1 MSEPIRTE
9 DGKIRFELS
18 IPADAYVNALNSAYR
33 RLASRY
39 QIPGF
44 RKGKAPRKSIEA
56 AYGKDVFWDNEIDA
70 LIQHAYSEALQE
82 NNLIP
87 ELQPEIV
94 IISASEQ
101 DGVVFTAEF
110 VTHPE
115 VKLGQYKGIEVPRVE
130 YTVTDENVD
139 SEIKRRLEA
148 AARTVSVEDRPLQE
162 GDTATIDFAGFL
174 GDEQFEGGTAEGYE
188 LKIGSHSF
196 IPGFEEQMVGMQ
208 KGEQR
213 DLNVTFPEDYQA
225 ENLAGKA
232 VVFKVTVHEISFE
245 EIPELDDDFV
255 QDTSEFNTVAE
266 FEANIREELEKRA
279 KENSKFAYENAAVQK
294 AVDNAKVEIHKDIVE
309 EEVDM
314 QIKRFEQQLS
324 MYGTSLKDYIDY
336 AGITMED
343 IRNDYRKGAEANLK
357 AQYVIGAIVDEEK
370 IEPTEANYIEAVRR
384 SNPGPDWDDEKV
396 KAELEKN
403 RSRYVSSAI
412 FEAVVEL
419 IVSNSVAVEP
429 KHDEH
434 DEHCDCGCEHD
445 ENK

>member
-1 MSEPIRTE
+1 MSELTHPE
-9 DGKIRFELS
+9 NGKVRFELHIS
-18 IPADAYVNALNSAYR
+18 GEDYVRALESAYR
-33 RLASRY
+33 RLAARY

-44 RKGKAPRKSIEA
+44 RKGKAPRKVIEKS
-56 AYGKDVFWDNEIDA
+56 YGENVFWDNEFDA
-70 LIQHAYSEALQE
+70 LVQHAYSDALAE
-82 NNLIP
+82 HNIIP
-87 ELQPEIV
+87 ELQPEIHFTAV
-94 IISASEQ
+94 SEQ
-101 DGVVFTAEF
+101 DGVDFTAEV
-110 VTHPE
+110 VTRPTVE
-115 VKLGQYKGIEVPRVE
+115 LGQYKGIEVERVE
-130 YTVTDENVD
+130 YTVTDEDVKK
-139 SEIKRRLEA
+139 EINNRLEA
-148 AARTVSVEDRPLQE
+148 QARTVSVDRPVQE
-162 GDTATIDFAGFL
+162 GDSTVIDFAGFL
-174 GDEQFEGGTAEGYE
+174 GDEQFEGGTAENYT
-188 LKIGSHSF
+188 LKIGSHTF
-196 IPGFEEQMVGMQ
+196 IPGFEEQMVGMN

-213 DLNVTFPEDYQA
+213 DIKVTFPTDYQA
-225 ENLAGKA
+225 EHLAGKEA
-232 VVFKVTVHEISFE
+232 IFKVTVHEINFE
-245 EIPELDDDFV
+245 ELPELDDDFV

-384 SNPGPDWDDEKV
+384 SNHGPDWDDEKV

>member
-1 MSEPIRTE
+1 MSELTHPE
-9 DGKIRFELS
+9 NGKVRFELHIS
-18 IPADAYVNALNSAYR
+18 GEDYVRALESAYR
-33 RLASRY
+33 RLAARY

-44 RKGKAPRKSIEA
+44 RKGKAPRKVIEKS
-56 AYGKDVFWDNEIDA
+56 YGENVFWDNEFDA
-70 LIQHAYSEALQE
+70 LVQHAYSDALAE
-82 NNLIP
+82 HNIIP
-87 ELQPEIV
+87 ELQPEIHFTA
-94 IISASEQ
+94 ISEQ
-101 DGVVFTAEF
+101 DGVDFTAEV
-110 VTHPE
+110 VTRPTVE
-115 VKLGQYKGIEVPRVE
+115 LGQYKGIEVERVE
-130 YTVTDENVD
+130 YTVTDEDVKK
-139 SEIKRRLEA
+139 EINNRLEA
-148 AARTVSVEDRPLQE
+148 QARTVSVDRPVQE
-162 GDTATIDFAGFL
+162 GDSTVIDFAGFL
-174 GDEQFEGGTAEGYE
+174 GDEQFEGGTAENYT
-188 LKIGSHSF
+188 LKIGSHTF
-196 IPGFEEQMVGMQ
+196 IPGFEEQMVGMN

-213 DLNVTFPEDYQA
+213 DIKVTFPTDYQA
-225 ENLAGKA
+225 EHLAGKEA
-232 VVFKVTVHEISFE
+232 IFKVTVHEINFE

-384 SNPGPDWDDEKV
+384 SNHGPDWDDEKV

-434 DEHCDCGCEHD
+434 DEHCDCGCEHG

>member
-1 MSEPIRTE
+1 MSELTHPE
-9 DGKIRFELS
+9 NGKVRFELHIS
-18 IPADAYVNALNSAYR
+18 GEDYVRALESAYR
-33 RLASRY
+33 RLAARY

-44 RKGKAPRKSIEA
+44 RKGKAPRKVIEKS
-56 AYGKDVFWDNEIDA
+56 YGENVFWDNEFDA
-70 LIQHAYSEALQE
+70 LVQHAYSDALAE
-82 NNLIP
+82 HNIIP
-87 ELQPEIV
+87 ELQPEIHFTA
-94 IISASEQ
+94 ISEQ
-101 DGVVFTAEF
+101 DGVDFTAEV
-110 VTHPE
+110 VTRPTVE
-115 VKLGQYKGIEVPRVE
+115 LGQYKGIEVERVE
-130 YTVTDENVD
+130 YTVTDEDVKK
-139 SEIKRRLEA
+139 EINNRLEA
-148 AARTVSVEDRPLQE
+148 QARTVSVDRPVQE
-162 GDTATIDFAGFL
+162 GDSTVIDFAGFL
-174 GDEQFEGGTAEGYE
+174 GDEQFEGGTAENYT
-188 LKIGSHSF
+188 LKIGSHTF
-196 IPGFEEQMVGMQ
+196 IPGFEEQMVGMN

-213 DLNVTFPEDYQA
+213 DIKVTFPTDYQA
-225 ENLAGKA
+225 EHLAGKEA
-232 VVFKVTVHEISFE
+232 IFKVTVHEISFE

-384 SNPGPDWDDEKV
+384 SNHGPDWDDEKV

>member
-1 MSEPIRTE
+1 MSELTHPE
-9 DGKIRFELS
+9 NGKVRFELHIS
-18 IPADAYVNALNSAYR
+18 GEDYVRALESAYR
-33 RLASRY
+33 RLAARY

-44 RKGKAPRKSIEA
+44 RKGKAPRKVIEKS
-56 AYGKDVFWDNEIDA
+56 YGENVFWDNEFDA
-70 LIQHAYSEALQE
+70 LVQHAYSDALAE
-82 NNLIP
+82 HNIIP
-87 ELQPEIV
+87 ELQPEIHFTAV
-94 IISASEQ
+94 SEQ
-101 DGVVFTAEF
+101 DGVDFTAEV
-110 VTHPE
+110 VTRPTVE
-115 VKLGQYKGIEVPRVE
+115 LGQYKGIEVERVE
-130 YTVTDENVD
+130 YTVTDEDVKK
-139 SEIKRRLEA
+139 EINNRLEA
-148 AARTVSVEDRPLQE
+148 QARTVSVDRPVQE
-162 GDTATIDFAGFL
+162 GDSTVIDFAGFL
-174 GDEQFEGGTAEGYE
+174 GDEQFEGGTAENYT
-188 LKIGSHSF
+188 LKIGSHTF
-196 IPGFEEQMVGMQ
+196 IPGFEEQMVGMN

-213 DLNVTFPEDYQA
+213 DIKVTFPTDYQA
-225 ENLAGKA
+225 EHLAGKEA
-232 VVFKVTVHEISFE
+232 IFKVTVHEINFE
-245 EIPELDDDFV
+245 ELPELDDDFV

-294 AVDNAKVEIHKDIVE
+294 AVDNAKVEIHKDIIE

>member
-1 MSEPIRTE
+1 MSELTHPE
-9 DGKIRFELS
+9 NGKVRFELHIS
-18 IPADAYVNALNSAYR
+18 GEDYVRALESAYR
-33 RLASRY
+33 RLAARY

-44 RKGKAPRKSIEA
+44 RKGKAPRKVIEKS
-56 AYGKDVFWDNEIDA
+56 YGENVFWDNEFDA
-70 LIQHAYSEALQE
+70 LVQHAYSDALAE
-82 NNLIP
+82 HNIIP
-87 ELQPEIV
+87 ELQPEIHFTA
-94 IISASEQ
+94 ISEQ
-101 DGVVFTAEF
+101 DGVDFTAEV
-110 VTHPE
+110 VTRPTVE
-115 VKLGQYKGIEVPRVE
+115 LGQYKGIEVERVE
-130 YTVTDENVD
+130 YTVTDEDVKK
-139 SEIKRRLEA
+139 EINNRLEA
-148 AARTVSVEDRPLQE
+148 QARTVSVDRPVQE
-162 GDTATIDFAGFL
+162 GDSTVIDFAGFL
-174 GDEQFEGGTAEGYE
+174 GDEQFEGGTAENYT
-188 LKIGSHSF
+188 LKIGSHTF
-196 IPGFEEQMVGMQ
+196 IPGFEEQMVGMN

-213 DLNVTFPEDYQA
+213 DIKVTFPTDYQA
-225 ENLAGKA
+225 EHLAGKEA
-232 VVFKVTVHEISFE
+232 IFKVTVHEINFE
-245 EIPELDDDFV
+245 ELPELDDDFV

-279 KENSKFAYENAAVQK
+279 KENSRFAYENAAVQK
-294 AVDNAKVEIHKDIVE
+294 AVDNAKVEIHKDIIE

>member
-1 MSEPIRTE
+1 MSELTHPE
-9 DGKIRFELS
+9 NGKVRFELHIS
-18 IPADAYVNALNSAYR
+18 GEDYVRALESAYR
-33 RLASRY
+33 RLAARY

-44 RKGKAPRKSIEA
+44 RKGKAPRKVIEKS
-56 AYGKDVFWDNEIDA
+56 YGENVFWDNEFDA
-70 LIQHAYSEALQE
+70 LVQHAYSDALAE
-82 NNLIP
+82 HNIIP
-87 ELQPEIV
+87 ELQPEIHFTA
-94 IISASEQ
+94 ISEQ
-101 DGVVFTAEF
+101 DGVDFTAEV
-110 VTHPE
+110 VTRPTVE
-115 VKLGQYKGIEVPRVE
+115 LGQYKGIEVERVE
-130 YTVTDENVD
+130 YTVTDEDVKK
-139 SEIKRRLEA
+139 EINNRLEA
-148 AARTVSVEDRPLQE
+148 QARTVSVDRPVQE
-162 GDTATIDFAGFL
+162 GDSTVIDFAGFL
-174 GDEQFEGGTAEGYE
+174 GDEQFEGGTAENYT
-188 LKIGSHSF
+188 LKIGSHTF
-196 IPGFEEQMVGMQ
+196 IPGFEEQMVGMN

-213 DLNVTFPEDYQA
+213 DIKVTFPTDYQA
-225 ENLAGKA
+225 EHLAGKEA
-232 VVFKVTVHEISFE
+232 IFKVTVHEINFE

>member
-1 MSEPIRTE
+1 MSELTHPE
-9 DGKIRFELS
+9 NGKVRFELHIS
-18 IPADAYVNALNSAYR
+18 GEDYVRALESAYR
-33 RLASRY
+33 RLAARY

-44 RKGKAPRKSIEA
+44 RKGKAPRKVIEKS
-56 AYGKDVFWDNEIDA
+56 YGENVFWDNEFDA
-70 LIQHAYSEALQE
+70 LVQHAYSDALAE
-82 NNLIP
+82 HNIIP
-87 ELQPEIV
+87 ELQPEIHFTAV
-94 IISASEQ
+94 SEQ
-101 DGVVFTAEF
+101 DGVDFTAEV
-110 VTHPE
+110 VTRPTVE
-115 VKLGQYKGIEVPRVE
+115 LGQYKGIEVERVE
-130 YTVTDENVD
+130 YTVTDEDVKK
-139 SEIKRRLEA
+139 EINNRLEA
-148 AARTVSVEDRPLQE
+148 QARTVSVDRPVQE
-162 GDTATIDFAGFL
+162 GDSTVIDFAGFL
-174 GDEQFEGGTAEGYE
+174 GDEQFEGGTAENYT
-188 LKIGSHSF
+188 LKIGSHTF
-196 IPGFEEQMVGMQ
+196 IPGFEEQMVGMN

-213 DLNVTFPEDYQA
+213 DIKVTFPTDYQA
-225 ENLAGKA
+225 EHLAGKE
-232 VVFKVTVHEISFE
+232 VIFKVTVHEINFE

-266 FEANIREELEKRA
+266 FEANIREEIEKRA

-294 AVDNAKVEIHKDIVE
+294 AVDNAKVEIHKDIIE

-384 SNPGPDWDDEKV
+384 SNHGPDWDDEKV

-434 DEHCDCGCEHD
+434 DEHCDCGCEHG

>member
-1 MSEPIRTE
+1 MSELTHPE
-9 DGKIRFELS
+9 NGKVRFELHIS
-18 IPADAYVNALNSAYR
+18 GEDYVRALESAYR
-33 RLASRY
+33 RLAARY

-44 RKGKAPRKSIEA
+44 RKGKAPRKVIEKS
-56 AYGKDVFWDNEIDA
+56 YGENVFWDNEFDA
-70 LIQHAYSEALQE
+70 LVQHAYSDALAE
-82 NNLIP
+82 HNIIP
-87 ELQPEIV
+87 ELQPEIHFTAV
-94 IISASEQ
+94 SEQ
-101 DGVVFTAEF
+101 DGVDFTAEV
-110 VTHPE
+110 VTRPTVE
-115 VKLGQYKGIEVPRVE
+115 LGQYKGIEVERVE
-130 YTVTDENVD
+130 YTVTDEDVKK
-139 SEIKRRLEA
+139 EINNRLEA
-148 AARTVSVEDRPLQE
+148 QARTVSVDRPVQE
-162 GDTATIDFAGFL
+162 GDSTVIDFAGFL
-174 GDEQFEGGTAEGYE
+174 GDEQFEGGTAENYT
-188 LKIGSHSF
+188 LKIGSHTF
-196 IPGFEEQMVGMQ
+196 IPGFEEQMVGMN

-213 DLNVTFPEDYQA
+213 DIKVTFPTDYQA
-225 ENLAGKA
+225 EHLAGKE
-232 VVFKVTVHEISFE
+232 VIFKVTVHEINFE
-245 EIPELDDDFV
+245 ELPELDDDFV

-294 AVDNAKVEIHKDIVE
+294 AVDNAKVEIHKDIIE

-384 SNPGPDWDDEKV
+384 SNHGPDWDDEKV

-434 DEHCDCGCEHD
+434 DEHCDCGCEHG

>member
-1 MSEPIRTE
+1 MSELTHPE
-9 DGKIRFELS
+9 NGKVRFELHIS
-18 IPADAYVNALNSAYR
+18 GEDYVRALESAYR
-33 RLASRY
+33 RLAARY

-44 RKGKAPRKSIEA
+44 RKGKAPRKVIEKS
-56 AYGKDVFWDNEIDA
+56 YGENVFWDNEFDA
-70 LIQHAYSEALQE
+70 LVQHAYSDALAE
-82 NNLIP
+82 HNIIP
-87 ELQPEIV
+87 ELQPEIHFTA
-94 IISASEQ
+94 ISEQ
-101 DGVVFTAEF
+101 DGVDFTAEV
-110 VTHPE
+110 VTRPTVE
-115 VKLGQYKGIEVPRVE
+115 LGQYKGIEVERVE
-130 YTVTDENVD
+130 YTVTDEDVKK
-139 SEIKRRLEA
+139 EINNRLEA
-148 AARTVSVEDRPLQE
+148 QARTVSVDRPVQE
-162 GDTATIDFAGFL
+162 GDSTVIDFAGFL
-174 GDEQFEGGTAEGYE
+174 GDEQFEGGTAENYT
-188 LKIGSHSF
+188 LKIGSHTF
-196 IPGFEEQMVGMQ
+196 IPGFEEQMVGMN

-213 DLNVTFPEDYQA
+213 DIKVTFPTDYQA
-225 ENLAGKA
+225 EHLAGKEA
-232 VVFKVTVHEISFE
+232 IFKVTVHEINFE

-294 AVDNAKVEIHKDIVE
+294 AVDNAKVEIHKDIIE

-384 SNPGPDWDDEKV
+384 SNHGPDWDDEKV

-434 DEHCDCGCEHD
+434 DEHCDCGCEHG

>member
-1 MSEPIRTE
+1 MSELTHPE
-9 DGKIRFELS
+9 NGKVRFELHIS
-18 IPADAYVNALNSAYR
+18 GEDYVRALESAYR
-33 RLASRY
+33 RLAARY

-44 RKGKAPRKSIEA
+44 RKGKAPRKVIEKS
-56 AYGKDVFWDNEIDA
+56 YGENVFWDNEFDA
-70 LIQHAYSEALQE
+70 LVQHAYSDALAE
-82 NNLIP
+82 HNIIP
-87 ELQPEIV
+87 ELQPEIHFTA
-94 IISASEQ
+94 ISEQ
-101 DGVVFTAEF
+101 DGVDFTAEV
-110 VTHPE
+110 VTRPTVE
-115 VKLGQYKGIEVPRVE
+115 LGQYKGIEVERVE
-130 YTVTDENVD
+130 YTVTDEDVKK
-139 SEIKRRLEA
+139 EINNRLEA
-148 AARTVSVEDRPLQE
+148 QARTVSVDRPVQE
-162 GDTATIDFAGFL
+162 GDSTVIDFAGFL
-174 GDEQFEGGTAEGYE
+174 GDEQFEGGTAENYT
-188 LKIGSHSF
+188 LKIGSHTF
-196 IPGFEEQMVGMQ
+196 IPGFEEQMVGMN

-213 DLNVTFPEDYQA
+213 DIKVTFPTDYQA
-225 ENLAGKA
+225 EHLAGKEA
-232 VVFKVTVHEISFE
+232 IFKVTVHEINFE

-384 SNPGPDWDDEKV
+384 SNHGPDWDDEKV

>member
-1 MSEPIRTE
+1 MSELTHPE
-9 DGKIRFELS
+9 NGKVRFELHIS
-18 IPADAYVNALNSAYR
+18 GEDYVRALESAYR
-33 RLASRY
+33 RLAARY

-44 RKGKAPRKSIEA
+44 RKGKAPRKVIEKS
-56 AYGKDVFWDNEIDA
+56 YGENVFWDNEFDA
-70 LIQHAYSEALQE
+70 LVQHAYSDALAE
-82 NNLIP
+82 HNIIP
-87 ELQPEIV
+87 ELQPEIHFTA
-94 IISASEQ
+94 ISEQ
-101 DGVVFTAEF
+101 DGVDFTAEV
-110 VTHPE
+110 VTRPTVE
-115 VKLGQYKGIEVPRVE
+115 LGQYKGIEVERVE
-130 YTVTDENVD
+130 YTVTDEDVKK
-139 SEIKRRLEA
+139 EINNRLEA
-148 AARTVSVEDRPLQE
+148 QARTVSVDRPVQE
-162 GDTATIDFAGFL
+162 GDSTVIDFAGFL
-174 GDEQFEGGTAEGYE
+174 GDEQFEGGTAENYT
-188 LKIGSHSF
+188 LKIGSHTF
-196 IPGFEEQMVGMQ
+196 IPGFEEQMVGMN

-213 DLNVTFPEDYQA
+213 DIKVTFPADYQA
-225 ENLAGKA
+225 EHLAGKEA
-232 VVFKVTVHEISFE
+232 IFKVTVHEINFE
-245 EIPELDDDFV
+245 ELPELDDDFV

-294 AVDNAKVEIHKDIVE
+294 AVDNAKVEIHKDIIE

>member
-1 MSEPIRTE
+1 MSELTHPENGKVRFGLHISGE
-9 DGKIRFELS
+9 D
-18 IPADAYVNALNSAYR
+18 YVRALESAYR
-33 RLASRY
+33 RLAARY

-44 RKGKAPRKSIEA
+44 RKGKAPRKVIEKS
-56 AYGKDVFWDNEIDA
+56 YGENVFWDNEFDA
-70 LIQHAYSEALQE
+70 LVQHAYSDALAE
-82 NNLIP
+82 HNIIP
-87 ELQPEIV
+87 ELQPEIHFTA
-94 IISASEQ
+94 ISEQ
-101 DGVVFTAEF
+101 DGVDFTAEV
-110 VTHPE
+110 VTRPTVE
-115 VKLGQYKGIEVPRVE
+115 LGQYKGIEVERVE
-130 YTVTDENVD
+130 YTVTDEDVKK
-139 SEIKRRLEA
+139 EINNRLEA
-148 AARTVSVEDRPLQE
+148 QARTVSVDRPVQE
-162 GDTATIDFAGFL
+162 GDSTVIDFAGFL
-174 GDEQFEGGTAEGYE
+174 GDEQFEGGTAENYT
-188 LKIGSHSF
+188 LKIGSHTF
-196 IPGFEEQMVGMQ
+196 IPGFEEQMVGMN

-213 DLNVTFPEDYQA
+213 DIKVTFPADYQA
-225 ENLAGKA
+225 EHLAGKEA
-232 VVFKVTVHEISFE
+232 IFKVTVHEINFE
-245 EIPELDDDFV
+245 ELPELDDDFV

-384 SNPGPDWDDEKV
+384 SNHGPDWDDEKV

-434 DEHCDCGCEHD
+434 DEHCDCGCEHG

>member
-1 MSEPIRTE
+1 MSELTHPE
-9 DGKIRFELS
+9 NGKVRFELHIS
-18 IPADAYVNALNSAYR
+18 GEDYVRALESAYR
-33 RLASRY
+33 RLAARY

-44 RKGKAPRKSIEA
+44 RKGKAPRKVIEKS
-56 AYGKDVFWDNEIDA
+56 YGENVFWDNEFDA
-70 LIQHAYSEALQE
+70 LVQHAYSDALAE
-82 NNLIP
+82 HNIIP
-87 ELQPEIV
+87 ELQPEIHFTA
-94 IISASEQ
+94 ISEQ
-101 DGVVFTAEF
+101 DGVDFTAEV
-110 VTHPE
+110 VTRPTVE
-115 VKLGQYKGIEVPRVE
+115 LGQYKGIEVERVE
-130 YTVTDENVD
+130 YTVTDEDVKK
-139 SEIKRRLEA
+139 EINNRLEA
-148 AARTVSVEDRPLQE
+148 QARTVSVDRPVQE
-162 GDTATIDFAGFL
+162 GDSTVIDFAGCL
-174 GDEQFEGGTAEGYE
+174 GDEQFEGGTAENYT
-188 LKIGSHSF
+188 LKIGSHTF
-196 IPGFEEQMVGMQ
+196 IPGFEEQMVGMN

-213 DLNVTFPEDYQA
+213 DIKVTFPTDYQA
-225 ENLAGKA
+225 EHLAGKEA
-232 VVFKVTVHEISFE
+232 IFKVTVHEINFE
-245 EIPELDDDFV
+245 ELPELDDDFV

>member
-1 MSEPIRTE
+1 MSELTHPE
-9 DGKIRFELS
+9 NGKVRFELHIS
-18 IPADAYVNALNSAYR
+18 GEDYVRALESAYR
-33 RLASRY
+33 RLAARY

-44 RKGKAPRKSIEA
+44 RKGKAPRKVIEKS
-56 AYGKDVFWDNEIDA
+56 YGENVFWDNEFDA
-70 LIQHAYSEALQE
+70 LVQHAYSDALAE
-82 NNLIP
+82 HNIIP
-87 ELQPEIV
+87 ELQPEIHFTA
-94 IISASEQ
+94 ISEQ
-101 DGVVFTAEF
+101 DGVDFTAEV
-110 VTHPE
+110 VTRPTVE
-115 VKLGQYKGIEVPRVE
+115 LGQYKGIEVERVE
-130 YTVTDENVD
+130 YTVTDEDVKK
-139 SEIKRRLEA
+139 EINNRLEA
-148 AARTVSVEDRPLQE
+148 QARTVSVDRPVQE
-162 GDTATIDFAGFL
+162 GDSTVIDFAGFL
-174 GDEQFEGGTAEGYE
+174 GDEQFEGGTAENYT
-188 LKIGSHSF
+188 LKIGSHTF
-196 IPGFEEQMVGMQ
+196 IPGFEEQMVGMN

-213 DLNVTFPEDYQA
+213 DIKVTFPTDYQA
-225 ENLAGKA
+225 EHLAGKEA
-232 VVFKVTVHEISFE
+232 IFKVTVHEINFE
-245 EIPELDDDFV
+245 ELPELDDDFV

-279 KENSKFAYENAAVQK
+279 KENSRFAYENAAVQK
-294 AVDNAKVEIHKDIVE
+294 AVDNAKVEIHKDIIE

-384 SNPGPDWDDEKV
+384 SNHGPDWDDEKV

-434 DEHCDCGCEHD
+434 DEHCDCGCEHG

>member
-1 MSEPIRTE
+1 MSELTHPE
-9 DGKIRFELS
+9 NGKVRFELHIS
-18 IPADAYVNALNSAYR
+18 GEDYVRALESAYR
-33 RLASRY
+33 RLAARY

-44 RKGKAPRKSIEA
+44 RKGKAPRKVIEKS
-56 AYGKDVFWDNEIDA
+56 YGENVFWDNEFDA
-70 LIQHAYSEALQE
+70 LVQHAYSDALAE
-82 NNLIP
+82 HNIIP
-87 ELQPEIV
+87 ELQPEIHFTAV
-94 IISASEQ
+94 SEQ
-101 DGVVFTAEF
+101 DGVDFTAEV
-110 VTHPE
+110 VTRPTVE
-115 VKLGQYKGIEVPRVE
+115 LGQYKGIEVERVE
-130 YTVTDENVD
+130 YTVTDEDVKK
-139 SEIKRRLEA
+139 EINNRLEA
-148 AARTVSVEDRPLQE
+148 QARTVSVDRPVQE
-162 GDTATIDFAGFL
+162 GDSTVIDFAGFL
-174 GDEQFEGGTAEGYE
+174 GDEQFEGGTAENYT
-188 LKIGSHSF
+188 LKIGSHTF
-196 IPGFEEQMVGMQ
+196 IPGFEEQMVGMN

-213 DLNVTFPEDYQA
+213 DIKVTFPTDYQA
-225 ENLAGKA
+225 EHLAGKEA
-232 VVFKVTVHEISFE
+232 IFKVTVHEISFE

>member
-1 MSEPIRTE
+1 MSELTHPE
-9 DGKIRFELS
+9 NGKVRFELHIS
-18 IPADAYVNALNSAYR
+18 GEDYVRALESAYR
-33 RLASRY
+33 RLAARY

-44 RKGKAPRKSIEA
+44 RKGKAPRKVIEKS
-56 AYGKDVFWDNEIDA
+56 YGENVFWDNEFDA
-70 LIQHAYSEALQE
+70 LVQHAYSDALAE
-82 NNLIP
+82 HNIIP
-87 ELQPEIV
+87 ELQPEIHFTAV
-94 IISASEQ
+94 SEQ
-101 DGVVFTAEF
+101 DGVDFTAEV
-110 VTHPE
+110 VTRPTVE
-115 VKLGQYKGIEVPRVE
+115 LGQYKGIEVERVE
-130 YTVTDENVD
+130 YTVTDEDVKK
-139 SEIKRRLEA
+139 EINSRLEA
-148 AARTVSVEDRPLQE
+148 QARTVSVDRPVQE
-162 GDTATIDFAGFL
+162 GDSTVIDFAGFL
-174 GDEQFEGGTAEGYE
+174 GDEQFEGGTAENYT
-188 LKIGSHSF
+188 LKIGSHTF
-196 IPGFEEQMVGMQ
+196 IPGFEEQMVGMN

-213 DLNVTFPEDYQA
+213 DIKVTFPADYQA
-225 ENLAGKA
+225 EHLAGKEA
-232 VVFKVTVHEISFE
+232 IFKVTVHEINFE
-245 EIPELDDDFV
+245 ELPELDDDFV

-279 KENSKFAYENAAVQK
+279 KENSRFAYENAAVQK
-294 AVDNAKVEIHKDIVE
+294 AVDNAKVEIHKDIIE

-384 SNPGPDWDDEKV
+384 SNHGPDWDDEKV

-434 DEHCDCGCEHD
+434 DEHCDCGCEHG

>member
-1 MSEPIRTE
+1 MSELTHPE
-9 DGKIRFELS
+9 NGKVRFELHIS
-18 IPADAYVNALNSAYR
+18 GEDYVRALESAYR
-33 RLASRY
+33 RLAARY

-44 RKGKAPRKSIEA
+44 RKGKAPRKVIEKS
-56 AYGKDVFWDNEIDA
+56 YGENVFWDNEFDA
-70 LIQHAYSEALQE
+70 LVQHAYSDALAE
-82 NNLIP
+82 HNIIP
-87 ELQPEIV
+87 ELQPEIHFTA
-94 IISASEQ
+94 ISEQ
-101 DGVVFTAEF
+101 DGVDFTAEV
-110 VTHPE
+110 VTRPTVE
-115 VKLGQYKGIEVPRVE
+115 LGQYKGIEVERVE
-130 YTVTDENVD
+130 YTVTDEDVKK
-139 SEIKRRLEA
+139 EINNRLEA
-148 AARTVSVEDRPLQE
+148 QARTVSVDRPVQE
-162 GDTATIDFAGFL
+162 GDSTVIDFAGFL
-174 GDEQFEGGTAEGYE
+174 GDEQFEGGTAENYT
-188 LKIGSHSF
+188 LKIGSHTF
-196 IPGFEEQMVGMQ
+196 IPGFEEQMVGMN

-213 DLNVTFPEDYQA
+213 DIKVTFPTDYQA
-225 ENLAGKA
+225 EHLASKE
-232 VVFKVTVHEISFE
+232 VIFKVTVHEINFE

>member
-1 MSEPIRTE
+1 MSELTHPE
-9 DGKIRFELS
+9 NGKVRFELHIS
-18 IPADAYVNALNSAYR
+18 GEDYVRALESAYR
-33 RLASRY
+33 RLAARY

-44 RKGKAPRKSIEA
+44 RKGKAPRKVIEKS
-56 AYGKDVFWDNEIDA
+56 YGENVFWDNEFDA
-70 LIQHAYSEALQE
+70 LVQHAYSDALAE
-82 NNLIP
+82 HNIIP
-87 ELQPEIV
+87 ELQPEIHFTA
-94 IISASEQ
+94 ISEQ
-101 DGVVFTAEF
+101 DGVDFTAEV
-110 VTHPE
+110 VTRPTVE
-115 VKLGQYKGIEVPRVE
+115 LGQYKGIEVERVE
-130 YTVTDENVD
+130 YTVTDEDVKK
-139 SEIKRRLEA
+139 EINNRLEA
-148 AARTVSVEDRPLQE
+148 QARTVSVDRPVQE
-162 GDTATIDFAGFL
+162 GDSTVIDFAGFL
-174 GDEQFEGGTAEGYE
+174 GDEQFEGGTAENYT
-188 LKIGSHSF
+188 LKIGSHTF
-196 IPGFEEQMVGMQ
+196 IPGFEEQMVGMN

-213 DLNVTFPEDYQA
+213 DIKVTFPADYQA
-225 ENLAGKA
+225 EHLAGKEA
-232 VVFKVTVHEISFE
+232 IFKVTVHEINFE

>member
-1 MSEPIRTE
+1 MSELTHPE
-9 DGKIRFELS
+9 NGKVRFELHIS
-18 IPADAYVNALNSAYR
+18 GEDYVRALESAYR
-33 RLASRY
+33 RLAARY

-44 RKGKAPRKSIEA
+44 RKGKAPRKVIEKS
-56 AYGKDVFWDNEIDA
+56 YGENVFWDNEFDA
-70 LIQHAYSEALQE
+70 LVQHAYSDALAE
-82 NNLIP
+82 HNIIP
-87 ELQPEIV
+87 ELQPEIHFTA
-94 IISASEQ
+94 ISEQ
-101 DGVVFTAEF
+101 DGVDFTAEV
-110 VTHPE
+110 VTRPTVE
-115 VKLGQYKGIEVPRVE
+115 LGQYKGIEVERVE
-130 YTVTDENVD
+130 YTVTDEDVKK
-139 SEIKRRLEA
+139 EINNRLEA
-148 AARTVSVEDRPLQE
+148 QARTVSVDRPVQE
-162 GDTATIDFAGFL
+162 GDSTVIDFAGFL
-174 GDEQFEGGTAEGYE
+174 GDEQFEGGTAENYT
-188 LKIGSHSF
+188 LKIGSHTF
-196 IPGFEEQMVGMQ
+196 IPGFEEQMVGMN

-213 DLNVTFPEDYQA
+213 DIKVTFPTDYQA
-225 ENLAGKA
+225 EHLAGKEA
-232 VVFKVTVHEISFE
+232 IFKVTVHEISFE

-434 DEHCDCGCEHD
+434 DEHCDCGREHD

>member
-1 MSEPIRTE
+1 MSELTHPE
-9 DGKIRFELS
+9 NGKVRFELHIS
-18 IPADAYVNALNSAYR
+18 GEDYVRALESAYR
-33 RLASRY
+33 RLAARY

-44 RKGKAPRKSIEA
+44 RKGKAPRKVIEKS
-56 AYGKDVFWDNEIDA
+56 YGENVFWDNEFDA
-70 LIQHAYSEALQE
+70 LVQHAYSDALAE
-82 NNLIP
+82 HNIIP
-87 ELQPEIV
+87 ELQPEIHFTA
-94 IISASEQ
+94 ISEQ
-101 DGVVFTAEF
+101 DGVDFTAEV
-110 VTHPE
+110 VTRPTVE
-115 VKLGQYKGIEVPRVE
+115 LGQYKGIEVERVE
-130 YTVTDENVD
+130 YTVTGEDVKK
-139 SEIKRRLEA
+139 EINNRLEA
-148 AARTVSVEDRPLQE
+148 QARTVSVDRPVQE
-162 GDTATIDFAGFL
+162 GDSTVIDFAGFL
-174 GDEQFEGGTAEGYE
+174 GDEQFEGGTAENYT
-188 LKIGSHSF
+188 LKIGSHTF
-196 IPGFEEQMVGMQ
+196 IPGFEEQMVGMN

-213 DLNVTFPEDYQA
+213 DIKVTFPADYQA
-225 ENLAGKA
+225 EHLAGKEA
-232 VVFKVTVHEISFE
+232 IFKVTVHEISFE

-294 AVDNAKVEIHKDIVE
+294 AVDNAKVEIHKDIIE

>member
-1 MSEPIRTE
+1 MSELTHPE
-9 DGKIRFELS
+9 NGKVRFELHIS
-18 IPADAYVNALNSAYR
+18 GEDYVRALESAYR
-33 RLASRY
+33 RLAARY

-44 RKGKAPRKSIEA
+44 RKGKAPRKVIEKS
-56 AYGKDVFWDNEIDA
+56 YGENVFWDNEFDA
-70 LIQHAYSEALQE
+70 LVQHAYSDALAE
-82 NNLIP
+82 HNIIP
-87 ELQPEIV
+87 ELQPEIHFTA
-94 IISASEQ
+94 ISEQ
-101 DGVVFTAEF
+101 DGVDFTAEV
-110 VTHPE
+110 VTRPTVE
-115 VKLGQYKGIEVPRVE
+115 LGQYKGIEVERVE
-130 YTVTDENVD
+130 YTVTDEDVKK
-139 SEIKRRLEA
+139 EINNRLEA
-148 AARTVSVEDRPLQE
+148 QARTVSVDRPVQE
-162 GDTATIDFAGFL
+162 GDSTVIDFAGFL
-174 GDEQFEGGTAEGYE
+174 GDEQFEGGTAENYT
-188 LKIGSHSF
+188 LKIGSHTF
-196 IPGFEEQMVGMQ
+196 IPGFEEQMVGMN

-213 DLNVTFPEDYQA
+213 DIKVTFPTDYQA
-225 ENLAGKA
+225 EHLAGKE
-232 VVFKVTVHEISFE
+232 VIFKVTVHEINFE

-384 SNPGPDWDDEKV
+384 SNHGPDWDDEKV

-434 DEHCDCGCEHD
+434 DEHCDCGCEHG

>member
-1 MSEPIRTE
+1 MSELTHPE
-9 DGKIRFELS
+9 NGKVRFELHIS
-18 IPADAYVNALNSAYR
+18 GEDYVRALESAYR
-33 RLASRY
+33 RLAARY

-44 RKGKAPRKSIEA
+44 RKGKAPRKVIEKS
-56 AYGKDVFWDNEIDA
+56 YGENVFWDNEFDA
-70 LIQHAYSEALQE
+70 LVQHAYSDALAE
-82 NNLIP
+82 HNTIP
-87 ELQPEIV
+87 ELQPEIHFTA
-94 IISASEQ
+94 ISEQ
-101 DGVVFTAEF
+101 DGVDFTAEV
-110 VTHPE
+110 VTRPTVE
-115 VKLGQYKGIEVPRVE
+115 LGQYKGIEVERVE
-130 YTVTDENVD
+130 YTVTDEDVKK
-139 SEIKRRLEA
+139 EINNRLEA
-148 AARTVSVEDRPLQE
+148 QARTVSVDRPVQE
-162 GDTATIDFAGFL
+162 GDSTVIDFAGFL
-174 GDEQFEGGTAEGYE
+174 GDEQFEGGTAENYT
-188 LKIGSHSF
+188 LKIGSHTF
-196 IPGFEEQMVGMQ
+196 IPGFEEQMVGMN

-213 DLNVTFPEDYQA
+213 DIKVTFPTDYQA
-225 ENLAGKA
+225 EHLAGKE
-232 VVFKVTVHEISFE
+232 VIFKVTVHEINFE

>member
-1 MSEPIRTE
+1 MSELTHPE
-9 DGKIRFELS
+9 NGKVRFELHIS
-18 IPADAYVNALNSAYR
+18 GEDYVRALESAYR
-33 RLASRY
+33 RLAARY

-44 RKGKAPRKSIEA
+44 RKGKAPRKVIEKS
-56 AYGKDVFWDNEIDA
+56 YGENVFRDNEFDA
-70 LIQHAYSEALQE
+70 LVQHASSDALAE
-82 NNLIP
+82 HNIIP
-87 ELQPEIV
+87 ELQPEIHFTA
-94 IISASEQ
+94 ISEQ
-101 DGVVFTAEF
+101 DGVDFTAEV
-110 VTHPE
+110 VTRPTVE
-115 VKLGQYKGIEVPRVE
+115 LGQYKGIEVERVE
-130 YTVTDENVD
+130 YTVTDEDVKK
-139 SEIKRRLEA
+139 EINNRLEA
-148 AARTVSVEDRPLQE
+148 QARTVSVDRPVQE
-162 GDTATIDFAGFL
+162 GDSTVIDFAGFL
-174 GDEQFEGGTAEGYE
+174 GDEQFEGGTAENYT
-188 LKIGSHSF
+188 LKIGSHTF
-196 IPGFEEQMVGMQ
+196 IPGFEEQMVGMN

-213 DLNVTFPEDYQA
+213 DIKVTFPTDYQA
-225 ENLAGKA
+225 EHLAGKE
-232 VVFKVTVHEISFE
+232 VIFKVTVHEINFE

>member
-1 MSEPIRTE
+1 MSELTHPE
-9 DGKIRFELS
+9 NGKVRFELHIS
-18 IPADAYVNALNSAYR
+18 GEDYVRALESAYR
-33 RLASRY
+33 RLAARY

-44 RKGKAPRKSIEA
+44 RKGKAPRKVIEKS
-56 AYGKDVFWDNEIDA
+56 YGENVFWDNEFDA
-70 LIQHAYSEALQE
+70 LVQHAYSDALAE
-82 NNLIP
+82 HNIIP
-87 ELQPEIV
+87 ELQPEIHFTAV
-94 IISASEQ
+94 SEQ
-101 DGVVFTAEF
+101 DGVDFTAEV
-110 VTHPE
+110 VTRPTVE
-115 VKLGQYKGIEVPRVE
+115 LGQYKGIEVERVE
-130 YTVTDENVD
+130 YTVTDEDVKK
-139 SEIKRRLEA
+139 EINNRLEA
-148 AARTVSVEDRPLQE
+148 QARTVSVDRPVQE
-162 GDTATIDFAGFL
+162 GDSTVIDFAGFL
-174 GDEQFEGGTAEGYE
+174 GDEQFEGGTAENYT
-188 LKIGSHSF
+188 LKIGSHTF
-196 IPGFEEQMVGMQ
+196 IPGFEEQMVGMN

-213 DLNVTFPEDYQA
+213 DIKVTFPADYQA
-225 ENLAGKA
+225 EHLAGKEA
-232 VVFKVTVHEISFE
+232 IFKVTVHEINFE
-245 EIPELDDDFV
+245 ELPELDDDFV

-294 AVDNAKVEIHKDIVE
+294 AVDNAKVEIHKDIIE

-384 SNPGPDWDDEKV
+384 SNHGPDWDDEKV

-434 DEHCDCGCEHD
+434 DEHCDCGCEHG

>member
-1 MSEPIRTE
+1 MSELTHPE
-9 DGKIRFELS
+9 NGKVRFELHIS
-18 IPADAYVNALNSAYR
+18 GEDYVRALESAYR
-33 RLASRY
+33 RLAARY

-44 RKGKAPRKSIEA
+44 RKGKAPRKVIEKS
-56 AYGKDVFWDNEIDA
+56 YGENVFWDNEFDA
-70 LIQHAYSEALQE
+70 LVQHAYSDALAE
-82 NNLIP
+82 HNIIP
-87 ELQPEIV
+87 ELQPEIHFTAV
-94 IISASEQ
+94 SEQ
-101 DGVVFTAEF
+101 DGVDFTAEV
-110 VTHPE
+110 VTRPTVE
-115 VKLGQYKGIEVPRVE
+115 LGQYKGIEVERVE
-130 YTVTDENVD
+130 YTVTDEDVKK
-139 SEIKRRLEA
+139 EINNRLEA
-148 AARTVSVEDRPLQE
+148 QARTVSVDRPVQE
-162 GDTATIDFAGFL
+162 GDSTVIDFAGFL
-174 GDEQFEGGTAEGYE
+174 GDEQFEGGTAENYT
-188 LKIGSHSF
+188 LKIGSHTF
-196 IPGFEEQMVGMQ
+196 IPGFEEQMVGMN

-213 DLNVTFPEDYQA
+213 DIKVTFPADYQA
-225 ENLAGKA
+225 EHLAGKEA
-232 VVFKVTVHEISFE
+232 IFKVTVHEINFE
-245 EIPELDDDFV
+245 ELPELDDDFV

-294 AVDNAKVEIHKDIVE
+294 AVDNAKVEIHKDIIE

-370 IEPTEANYIEAVRR
+370 IDPTEANYIEAVRR
-384 SNPGPDWDDEKV
+384 SNHGPDWDDEKV

-434 DEHCDCGCEHD
+434 DEHCDCGCEHG

>member
-1 MSEPIRTE
+1 MSELTHPE
-9 DGKIRFELS
+9 NGKVRFELHIS
-18 IPADAYVNALNSAYR
+18 GEDYVRALESAYR
-33 RLASRY
+33 RLAARY

-44 RKGKAPRKSIEA
+44 RKGKAPRKVIEKS
-56 AYGKDVFWDNEIDA
+56 YGENVFWDNEFDA
-70 LIQHAYSEALQE
+70 LVQHAYSDALAE
-82 NNLIP
+82 HNIIP
-87 ELQPEIV
+87 ELQPEIHFTAV
-94 IISASEQ
+94 SEQ
-101 DGVVFTAEF
+101 DGVDFTAEV
-110 VTHPE
+110 VTRPTVE
-115 VKLGQYKGIEVPRVE
+115 LGQYKGIEVERVE
-130 YTVTDENVD
+130 YTVTDEDVKK
-139 SEIKRRLEA
+139 EINNRLEA
-148 AARTVSVEDRPLQE
+148 QARTVSVDRPVQE
-162 GDTATIDFAGFL
+162 GDSTVIDFAGFL
-174 GDEQFEGGTAEGYE
+174 GDEQFEGGTAENYT
-188 LKIGSHSF
+188 LKIGSHTF
-196 IPGFEEQMVGMQ
+196 IPGFEEQMVGMN

-213 DLNVTFPEDYQA
+213 DIKVTFPTDYQA
-225 ENLAGKA
+225 EHLAGKEA
-232 VVFKVTVHEISFE
+232 IFKVTVHEINFE
-245 EIPELDDDFV
+245 ELPELDDDFV

-434 DEHCDCGCEHD
+434 DEHCDCGCEHG

>member
-1 MSEPIRTE
+1 MSELTHPE
-9 DGKIRFELS
+9 NGKVRFELHIS
-18 IPADAYVNALNSAYR
+18 GEEYVRALESAYR
-33 RLASRY
+33 RLAARY

-44 RKGKAPRKSIEA
+44 RKGKAPRKVIEKS
-56 AYGKDVFWDNEIDA
+56 YGENVFWDNEFDA
-70 LIQHAYSEALQE
+70 LVQHAYSDALAE
-82 NNLIP
+82 HNIIP
-87 ELQPEIV
+87 ELQPEIHFTA
-94 IISASEQ
+94 ISEQ
-101 DGVVFTAEF
+101 DGVDFTAEV
-110 VTHPE
+110 VTRPTVE
-115 VKLGQYKGIEVPRVE
+115 LGQYKGIEVERVE
-130 YTVTDENVD
+130 YTVTDEDVKK
-139 SEIKRRLEA
+139 EINNRLEA
-148 AARTVSVEDRPLQE
+148 QARTVSVDRPVQE
-162 GDTATIDFAGFL
+162 GDSTVIDFAGFL
-174 GDEQFEGGTAEGYE
+174 GDEQFEGGTAENYT
-188 LKIGSHSF
+188 LKIGSHTF
-196 IPGFEEQMVGMQ
+196 IPGFEEQMVGMN

-213 DLNVTFPEDYQA
+213 DIKVTFPTDYQA
-225 ENLAGKA
+225 EHLAGKEA
-232 VVFKVTVHEISFE
+232 IFKVTVHEISFE

>member
-1 MSEPIRTE
+1 MSELTHPE
-9 DGKIRFELS
+9 NGKVRFELHIS
-18 IPADAYVNALNSAYR
+18 GEDYVRALESAYR
-33 RLASRY
+33 RLAARY

-44 RKGKAPRKSIEA
+44 RKGKAPRKVIEKS
-56 AYGKDVFWDNEIDA
+56 YGENVFWDNEFDA
-70 LIQHAYSEALQE
+70 LVQHAYSDALAE
-82 NNLIP
+82 HNIIP
-87 ELQPEIV
+87 ELQPEIHFTAV
-94 IISASEQ
+94 SEQ
-101 DGVVFTAEF
+101 DGVDFTAEV
-110 VTHPE
+110 VTRPTVE
-115 VKLGQYKGIEVPRVE
+115 LGQYKGIEVERVE
-130 YTVTDENVD
+130 YTVTDEDVKK
-139 SEIKRRLEA
+139 EINSRLEA
-148 AARTVSVEDRPLQE
+148 QARTVSVDRPVQE
-162 GDTATIDFAGFL
+162 GDSTVIDFAGFL
-174 GDEQFEGGTAEGYE
+174 GDEQFEGGTAENYT
-188 LKIGSHSF
+188 LKIGSHTF
-196 IPGFEEQMVGMQ
+196 IPGFEEQMVGMN

-213 DLNVTFPEDYQA
+213 DIKVTFPADYQA
-225 ENLAGKA
+225 EHLAGKEA
-232 VVFKVTVHEISFE
+232 IFKVTVHEINFE
-245 EIPELDDDFV
+245 ELPELDDDFV

-279 KENSKFAYENAAVQK
+279 KENSRFAYENAAVQK
-294 AVDNAKVEIHKDIVE
+294 AVDNAKVEIHKDIIE

-384 SNPGPDWDDEKV
+384 SNHGPDWDDEKV

-434 DEHCDCGCEHD
+434 DEHCVCGCEHD

>member
-1 MSEPIRTE
+1 MSELTHPE
-9 DGKIRFELS
+9 NGKVRFELHIS
-18 IPADAYVNALNSAYR
+18 CEDYVRALESAYR
-33 RLASRY
+33 RLAARY

-44 RKGKAPRKSIEA
+44 RKGKAPRKVIEKS
-56 AYGKDVFWDNEIDA
+56 YGENVFWDNEFDA
-70 LIQHAYSEALQE
+70 LVQHAYSDALAE
-82 NNLIP
+82 HNIIP
-87 ELQPEIV
+87 ELQPEIHFTA
-94 IISASEQ
+94 ISEQ
-101 DGVVFTAEF
+101 DGVDFTAEV
-110 VTHPE
+110 VTRPTVE
-115 VKLGQYKGIEVPRVE
+115 LGQYKGIEVERVE
-130 YTVTDENVD
+130 YTVTDEDVKK
-139 SEIKRRLEA
+139 EINNRLEA
-148 AARTVSVEDRPLQE
+148 QARTVSVDRPVQE
-162 GDTATIDFAGFL
+162 GDSTVIDFAGFL
-174 GDEQFEGGTAEGYE
+174 GDEQFEGGTAENYT
-188 LKIGSHSF
+188 LKIGSHTF
-196 IPGFEEQMVGMQ
+196 IPGFEEQMVGMN

-213 DLNVTFPEDYQA
+213 DIKVTFPTDYQA
-225 ENLAGKA
+225 EHLAGKEA
-232 VVFKVTVHEISFE
+232 IFKVTVHEINFE

>member
-1 MSEPIRTE
+1 MSELTHPE
-9 DGKIRFELS
+9 NGKVRFELHIS
-18 IPADAYVNALNSAYR
+18 GEDYVRALESAYR
-33 RLASRY
+33 RLAARY

-44 RKGKAPRKSIEA
+44 RKGKAPRKVIEKS
-56 AYGKDVFWDNEIDA
+56 YGENVFWDNEFDA
-70 LIQHAYSEALQE
+70 LVQHAYSDALAE
-82 NNLIP
+82 HNIIP
-87 ELQPEIV
+87 ELQPEIHFTA
-94 IISASEQ
+94 ISEQ
-101 DGVVFTAEF
+101 DGVDFTAEV
-110 VTHPE
+110 VTRPTVE
-115 VKLGQYKGIEVPRVE
+115 LGQYKGIEVERVE
-130 YTVTDENVD
+130 YTVTDEDVKK
-139 SEIKRRLEA
+139 EINNRLEA
-148 AARTVSVEDRPLQE
+148 QARTVSVDRPVQE
-162 GDTATIDFAGFL
+162 GDSTVIDFAGFL
-174 GDEQFEGGTAEGYE
+174 GDEQFEGGTAENYT
-188 LKIGSHSF
+188 LKIGSHTF
-196 IPGFEEQMVGMQ
+196 IPGFEEQMVGMN

-213 DLNVTFPEDYQA
+213 DIKVTFPTDYQA
-225 ENLAGKA
+225 EHLAGKEA
-232 VVFKVTVHEISFE
+232 IFKVTVHEINFE
-245 EIPELDDDFV
+245 ELPELDDDFV

-384 SNPGPDWDDEKV
+384 SNHGPDWDDEKV

>member
-1 MSEPIRTE
+1 MSELTHPE
-9 DGKIRFELS
+9 NGKVRFELHIS
-18 IPADAYVNALNSAYR
+18 GEDYVRALESAYR
-33 RLASRY
+33 RLAARY

-44 RKGKAPRKSIEA
+44 RKGKAPRKVIEKS
-56 AYGKDVFWDNEIDA
+56 YGENVFWDNEFDA
-70 LIQHAYSEALQE
+70 LVQHAYSDALAE
-82 NNLIP
+82 HNIIP
-87 ELQPEIV
+87 ELQPEIHFTA
-94 IISASEQ
+94 ISEQ
-101 DGVVFTAEF
+101 DGVDFTAEV
-110 VTHPE
+110 VTRPTVE
-115 VKLGQYKGIEVPRVE
+115 LGQYKGIEVERVE
-130 YTVTDENVD
+130 YTVTDEDVKK
-139 SEIKRRLEA
+139 EINNRLEA
-148 AARTVSVEDRPLQE
+148 QARTVSVDRPVQE
-162 GDTATIDFAGFL
+162 GDSTVIDFAGFL
-174 GDEQFEGGTAEGYE
+174 GDEQFEGGTAENYT
-188 LKIGSHSF
+188 LKIGSHTF
-196 IPGFEEQMVGMQ
+196 IPGFEEQMVGMN

-213 DLNVTFPEDYQA
+213 DIKVTFPTDYQA
-225 ENLAGKA
+225 EHLAGKEA
-232 VVFKVTVHEISFE
+232 IFKVTVHEINFE

-266 FEANIREELEKRA
+266 FEANIRDELEKRA

>member
-1 MSEPIRTE
+1 MSELTHPE
-9 DGKIRFELS
+9 NGKVRFELHIS
-18 IPADAYVNALNSAYR
+18 GEDYVRALESAYR
-33 RLASRY
+33 RLAARY

-44 RKGKAPRKSIEA
+44 RKGKAPRKVIEKS
-56 AYGKDVFWDNEIDA
+56 YGENVFWDNEFDA
-70 LIQHAYSEALQE
+70 LVQHAYSDALAE
-82 NNLIP
+82 HNIIP
-87 ELQPEIV
+87 ELQPEIHFTA
-94 IISASEQ
+94 ISEQ
-101 DGVVFTAEF
+101 DGVDFTAEV
-110 VTHPE
+110 VTRPTVE
-115 VKLGQYKGIEVPRVE
+115 LGQYKGIEVERVE
-130 YTVTDENVD
+130 YTVTDEDVKK
-139 SEIKRRLEA
+139 EINSRLEA
-148 AARTVSVEDRPLQE
+148 QARTVSVDRPVQE
-162 GDTATIDFAGFL
+162 GDSTVIDFAGFL
-174 GDEQFEGGTAEGYE
+174 GDEQFEGGTAENYT
-188 LKIGSHSF
+188 LKIGSHTF
-196 IPGFEEQMVGMQ
+196 IPGFEEQMVGMN

-213 DLNVTFPEDYQA
+213 DIKVTFPADYQA
-225 ENLAGKA
+225 EHLAGKEA
-232 VVFKVTVHEISFE
+232 IFKVTVHEINFE

-434 DEHCDCGCEHD
+434 DEHCDCGCEHG

>member
-1 MSEPIRTE
+1 MSELTHPE
-9 DGKIRFELS
+9 NGKVRFELHIS
-18 IPADAYVNALNSAYR
+18 GEDYVRALESAYR
-33 RLASRY
+33 RLAARY

-44 RKGKAPRKSIEA
+44 RKGKAPRKVIEKS
-56 AYGKDVFWDNEIDA
+56 YGENVFWDNEFDA
-70 LIQHAYSEALQE
+70 LVQHAYSDALAE
-82 NNLIP
+82 HNIIP
-87 ELQPEIV
+87 ELQPEIHFTAV
-94 IISASEQ
+94 SEQ
-101 DGVVFTAEF
+101 DGVDFTAEV
-110 VTHPE
+110 VTRPTVE
-115 VKLGQYKGIEVPRVE
+115 LGQYKGIEVERVE
-130 YTVTDENVD
+130 YTVTDEDVKK
-139 SEIKRRLEA
+139 EINNRLEA
-148 AARTVSVEDRPLQE
+148 QARTVSVDRPVQE
-162 GDTATIDFAGFL
+162 GDSTVIDFAGFL
-174 GDEQFEGGTAEGYE
+174 GDEQFEGGTAENYT
-188 LKIGSHSF
+188 LKIGSHTF
-196 IPGFEEQMVGMQ
+196 IPGFEEQMVGMN

-213 DLNVTFPEDYQA
+213 DIKVTFPTDYQA
-225 ENLAGKA
+225 EHLAGKEA
-232 VVFKVTVHEISFE
+232 IFKVTVHEINFE

-294 AVDNAKVEIHKDIVE
+294 AVDNAKVEIHKDIIE

>member
-1 MSEPIRTE
+1 MSELTHPENGKVRFGLHISGE
-9 DGKIRFELS
+9 D
-18 IPADAYVNALNSAYR
+18 YVRALESAYR
-33 RLASRY
+33 RLAARY

-44 RKGKAPRKSIEA
+44 RKGKAPRKVIEKS
-56 AYGKDVFWDNEIDA
+56 YGENVFWDNEFDA
-70 LIQHAYSEALQE
+70 LVQHAYSDALAE
-82 NNLIP
+82 HNIIP
-87 ELQPEIV
+87 ELQPEIHFTA
-94 IISASEQ
+94 ISEQ
-101 DGVVFTAEF
+101 DGVDFTAEV
-110 VTHPE
+110 VTRPTVE
-115 VKLGQYKGIEVPRVE
+115 LGQYKGIEVERVE
-130 YTVTDENVD
+130 YTVTDEDVKK
-139 SEIKRRLEA
+139 EINNRLEA
-148 AARTVSVEDRPLQE
+148 QARTVSVDRPVQE
-162 GDTATIDFAGFL
+162 GDSTVIDFAGFL
-174 GDEQFEGGTAEGYE
+174 GDEQFEGGTAENYT
-188 LKIGSHSF
+188 LKIGSHTF
-196 IPGFEEQMVGMQ
+196 IPGFEEQMVGMN

-213 DLNVTFPEDYQA
+213 DIKVTFPTDYQA
-225 ENLAGKA
+225 EHLAGKEA
-232 VVFKVTVHEISFE
+232 IFKVTVHEINFE

-294 AVDNAKVEIHKDIVE
+294 AVDNAKVEIHKDIIE

>member
-1 MSEPIRTE
+1 MSELTHPE
-9 DGKIRFELS
+9 NGKVRFELHIS
-18 IPADAYVNALNSAYR
+18 GEDYVRALESAYR
-33 RLASRY
+33 RLAARY

-44 RKGKAPRKSIEA
+44 RKGKAPRKVIEKS
-56 AYGKDVFWDNEIDA
+56 YGENVFWDNEFDA
-70 LIQHAYSEALQE
+70 LVQHAYSDALAE
-82 NNLIP
+82 HNIIP
-87 ELQPEIV
+87 ELQPEIHFTA
-94 IISASEQ
+94 ISEQ
-101 DGVVFTAEF
+101 DGVDFTAEV
-110 VTHPE
+110 VTRPTVE
-115 VKLGQYKGIEVPRVE
+115 LGQYKGIEVERVE
-130 YTVTDENVD
+130 YTVTDEDVKK
-139 SEIKRRLEA
+139 EINNRLEA
-148 AARTVSVEDRPLQE
+148 QARTVSVDRPVQE
-162 GDTATIDFAGFL
+162 GDSTVIDFAGFL
-174 GDEQFEGGTAEGYE
+174 GDEQFEGGTAENYT
-188 LKIGSHSF
+188 LKIGSHTF
-196 IPGFEEQMVGMQ
+196 IPGFEEQMVGMN

-213 DLNVTFPEDYQA
+213 DIKVTFPTDYQA
-225 ENLAGKA
+225 EHLAGKEA
-232 VVFKVTVHEISFE
+232 IFKVTVHEISFE

-294 AVDNAKVEIHKDIVE
+294 AVDNAKVEIHKDIIE

-384 SNPGPDWDDEKV
+384 SNHGPDWDDEKV

>member
-1 MSEPIRTE
+1 MSELTRPE
-9 DGKIRFELS
+9 NGKVRFELHIS
-18 IPADAYVNALNSAYR
+18 GEDYVRALESAYR
-33 RLASRY
+33 RLAARY

-44 RKGKAPRKSIEA
+44 RKGKAPRKVIEKS
-56 AYGKDVFWDNEIDA
+56 YGENVFWDNEFDA
-70 LIQHAYSEALQE
+70 LVQHAYSDALAE
-82 NNLIP
+82 HNIIP
-87 ELQPEIV
+87 ELQPEIHFTA
-94 IISASEQ
+94 ISEQ
-101 DGVVFTAEF
+101 DGVDFTAEV
-110 VTHPE
+110 VTRPTVE
-115 VKLGQYKGIEVPRVE
+115 LGQYKGIEVERVE
-130 YTVTDENVD
+130 YTVTDEDVKK
-139 SEIKRRLEA
+139 EINNRLEA
-148 AARTVSVEDRPLQE
+148 QARTVSVDRPVQE
-162 GDTATIDFAGFL
+162 GDSTVIDFAGFL
-174 GDEQFEGGTAEGYE
+174 GDEQFEGGTAENYT
-188 LKIGSHSF
+188 LKIGSHTF
-196 IPGFEEQMVGMQ
+196 IPGFEEQMVGMN

-213 DLNVTFPEDYQA
+213 DIKVTFPTDYQA
-225 ENLAGKA
+225 EHLAGKEA
-232 VVFKVTVHEISFE
+232 IFKVTVHEINFE

-294 AVDNAKVEIHKDIVE
+294 AVDNAKVEIHKDIIE

>member
-1 MSEPIRTE
+1 MSELTHPE
-9 DGKIRFELS
+9 NGKVRFELHIS
-18 IPADAYVNALNSAYR
+18 GEDYVRALESAYR
-33 RLASRY
+33 RLAARY

-44 RKGKAPRKSIEA
+44 RKGKAPRKVIEKS
-56 AYGKDVFWDNEIDA
+56 YGENVFWDNEFDA
-70 LIQHAYSEALQE
+70 LVQHAYSDALAE
-82 NNLIP
+82 HNIIP
-87 ELQPEIV
+87 ELQPEIHFTA
-94 IISASEQ
+94 ISEQ
-101 DGVVFTAEF
+101 DGVDFTAEV
-110 VTHPE
+110 VTRPTVE
-115 VKLGQYKGIEVPRVE
+115 LGQYKGIEVERVE
-130 YTVTDENVD
+130 YTVTDEDVKK
-139 SEIKRRLEA
+139 EINNRLEA
-148 AARTVSVEDRPLQE
+148 QARTVSVDRPVQE
-162 GDTATIDFAGFL
+162 GDSTVIDFAGFL
-174 GDEQFEGGTAEGYE
+174 GDEQFEGGTAENYT
-188 LKIGSHSF
+188 LKIGSHTF
-196 IPGFEEQMVGMQ
+196 IPGFEEQMVGMN

-213 DLNVTFPEDYQA
+213 DIKVTFPTDYQA
-225 ENLAGKA
+225 EHLAGKEA
-232 VVFKVTVHEISFE
+232 IFKVTVHEINFE

-396 KAELEKN
+396 KAELEKS

-419 IVSNSVAVEP
+419 IVSNSVAVEH

>member
-1 MSEPIRTE
+1 MSELTHPE
-9 DGKIRFELS
+9 NGKVRFELHIS
-18 IPADAYVNALNSAYR
+18 GEDYVRALESAYR
-33 RLASRY
+33 RLAARY

-44 RKGKAPRKSIEA
+44 RKGKAPRKVIEKS
-56 AYGKDVFWDNEIDA
+56 YGENVFWDNEFDA
-70 LIQHAYSEALQE
+70 LVQHAYSDALAE
-82 NNLIP
+82 HNIIP
-87 ELQPEIV
+87 ELQPEIHFTA
-94 IISASEQ
+94 ISEQ
-101 DGVVFTAEF
+101 DGVDFTAEV
-110 VTHPE
+110 VTRPTVE
-115 VKLGQYKGIEVPRVE
+115 LGQYKGIEVERVE
-130 YTVTDENVD
+130 YTVTDEDVKK
-139 SEIKRRLEA
+139 EINNRLEA
-148 AARTVSVEDRPLQE
+148 QARTVSVDRPVQE
-162 GDTATIDFAGFL
+162 GDSTVIDFAGFL
-174 GDEQFEGGTAEGYE
+174 GDEQFEGGTAENYT
-188 LKIGSHSF
+188 LKIGSHTF
-196 IPGFEEQMVGMQ
+196 IPGFEEQMVGMN

-213 DLNVTFPEDYQA
+213 DIKVTFPADYQA
-225 ENLAGKA
+225 EHLAGKEA
-232 VVFKVTVHEISFE
+232 IFKVTVHEISFE

>member
-1 MSEPIRTE
+1 MSELTHPE
-9 DGKIRFELS
+9 NGKVRFELHIS
-18 IPADAYVNALNSAYR
+18 GEEYVRALESAYR
-33 RLASRY
+33 RLAARY

-44 RKGKAPRKSIEA
+44 RKGKAPRKVIEKS
-56 AYGKDVFWDNEIDA
+56 YGENVFWDNEFDA
-70 LIQHAYSEALQE
+70 LVQHAYSDALAE
-82 NNLIP
+82 HNIIP
-87 ELQPEIV
+87 ELQPEIHFTA
-94 IISASEQ
+94 ISEQ
-101 DGVVFTAEF
+101 DGVDFTAEV
-110 VTHPE
+110 VTRPTVE
-115 VKLGQYKGIEVPRVE
+115 LGQYKGIEVERVE
-130 YTVTDENVD
+130 YTVTDEDVKK
-139 SEIKRRLEA
+139 EINNRLEA
-148 AARTVSVEDRPLQE
+148 QARTVSVDRPVQE
-162 GDTATIDFAGFL
+162 GDSTVIDFAGFL
-174 GDEQFEGGTAEGYE
+174 GDEQFEGGTAENYT
-188 LKIGSHSF
+188 LKIGSHTF
-196 IPGFEEQMVGMQ
+196 IPGFEEQMVGMN

-213 DLNVTFPEDYQA
+213 DIKVTFPTDYQA
-225 ENLAGKA
+225 EHLAGKEA
-232 VVFKVTVHEISFE
+232 IFKVTVHEINFE